1 MASHRDASVVVR
13 SPRGRGWGRSLRG
26 LALVAVLLVGVLVPG
41 VAGAASL
48 HAVTAS
54 AAPDFG
60 PSVKIIDPSMSLSDI
75 KATLDSIS
83 AQQVPSQFG
92 TGRYAVF
99 FMPGT
104 YGTAQN
110 PLKFQ
115 VGYYTDV
122 AGLGASPNDVT
133 INGEANVHNQ
143 CFGPND
149 CTALVNF
156 WRSLANLTINVP
168 GPRAATTRPSSGPC
182 RRPPRCGGSRSTA
195 S

>member
-1 MASHRDASVVVR
+1 MPALIIA
-13 SPRGRGWGRSLRG
+13 
-26 LALVAVLLVGVLVPG
+26 LALLVAVALGIAWFLRANPSTVSRLARPILVILGGLGLGGLLLLAVL
-41 VAGAASL
+41 
-48 HAVTAS
+48 
-54 AAPDFG
+54 
-60 PSVKIIDPSMSLSDI
+60 
-75 KATLDSIS
+75 
-83 AQQVPSQFG
+83 
-92 TGRYAVF
+92 

-133 INGEANVHNQ
+133 INGEAKVHNQ

-168 GPRAATTRPSSGPC
+168 GATGCEDSAEFWATSQATSM
-182 RRPPRCGGSRSTA
+182 RRVQINGFTSLMDYC
-195 S
+195 